1 MKFSIKTLFL
11 VVFCVGLVGAIVY
24 AFLPQPIAVDMATV
38 DRGPLRVTVDED
50 GKTRI
55 KERYIVSSPLSGRLL
70 RIELEAGDEV
80 HPGQTLIA
88 SIQPTNPD
96 LLDARTL
103 AQAEAKVNAA
113 AATLNRAGPELE
125 SARAALKFAD
135 AEMARITELFQR
147 NAASRSDFE
156 NAELLQR
163 TRSQEYKAAKFSEE
177 IARFELEMAKAALLR
192 TNPEDDHEMN
202 VQHFEIHSPISGR
215 VLRVFQESSTVLQA
229 GAELLE
235 LGDPQ
240 DLEVEVDVLSK
251 DAVKIEAGS
260 TAFLEQWG
268 GDRPLA
274 GTVTLV
280 EPKAFTKIS
289 SLGVEEQRVNVI
301 IDFLDPPQQR
311 NTLGDGY
318 RVEARIV
325 TWEHANVL
333 KVPTNSLFREG
344 KEWAVFVVKNGR
356 AELRSVKIGHR
367 SGLEAEV
374 LKGLQ
379 PNDQVIMH
387 PSDKVKPDVTVVS
400 R

>member
-11 VVFCVGLVGAIVY
+11 IVFCAGIVGAVVY

-55 KERYIVSSPLSGRLL
+55 KERYVVSSPLSGRLL

-80 HPGQTLIA
+80 RPGQTLIA
-88 SIQPTNPD
+88 SIEPTNPD

-113 AATLNRAGPELE
+113 AAALNRAGPELE
-125 SARAALKFAD
+125 RARVAMNFA
-135 AEMARITELFQR
+135 ESERKRITELFQR
-147 NAASRSDFE
+147 NAASQSDFE
-156 NAELLQR
+156 NAELLHR
-163 TRSQEYKAAKFSEE
+163 TRGQEYKASKFSEE
-177 IARFELEMAKAALLR
+177 IARFELELARAALLR
-192 TNPEDDHEMN
+192 TSPKADDDMN
-202 VQHFEIHSPISGR
+202 VEQFEIHSPISGR

-229 GAELLE
+229 GAELVE

-251 DAVKIEAGS
+251 DAIKIKAGA
-260 TAFLEQWG
+260 TVLLEQWG
-268 GDRPLA
+268 GDKPLA

-280 EPKAFTKIS
+280 EPQAFTKIS

-301 IDFLDPPQQR
+301 IDFLDAPQQR

-333 KVPTNSLFREG
+333 KAPTSSLFREG
-344 KEWAVFVVKNGR
+344 TEWAVFVVNHGR
-356 AELRSVKIGHR
+356 AKLQLVQIGHR

-379 PNDQVIMH
+379 PKDQVIMH
-387 PSDKVKPDVTVVS
+387 PSDKIKPNVAVVS